1 VPAQAKGRECQDPQ
15 PSSQAR
21 YIALM
26 RSIGRAL
33 PSTVRPCRRKK
44 GHRDGP
50 EPDGSRQAGDEAPP
64 RRGRRR
70 HAARTDAD
78 RGQLQRQ
85 PDAGSYPRRGPRG
98 GTGRRGRPRRRPDKL
113 HADKGYDH
121 RRCRHECRAR
131 NITPRIA
138 HRGIESSQHL
148 GSRRWIVERTL
159 AWLARFR
166 RRTIRYERRAD
177 LHLAFTRLAC
187 VLICRAQ
194 LKRFCP

>member
-1 VPAQAKGRECQDPQ
+1 VDANGTPLGLTLIGANCNDSRMLAATLDAVPG
-15 PSSQAR
+15 
-21 YIALM
+21 
-26 RSIGRAL
+26 
-33 PSTVRPCRRKK
+33 VR
-44 GHRDGP
+44 
-50 EPDGSRQAGDEAPP
+50 
-64 RRGRRR
+64 
-70 HAARTDAD
+70 
-78 RGQLQRQ
+78 
-85 PDAGSYPRRGPRG
+85 
-98 GTGRRGRPRRRPDKL
+98 TGRRGRPRRRPDKL

-121 RRCRHECRAR
+121 RRFRHECRAR

-138 HRGIESSQHL
+138 RRGIERSQHL
-148 GSRRWIVERTL
+148 GSHRWIVERTL